1 MQLQR
6 TQFAMDA
13 IRAHLEAHGRDALI
27 ESFFVQYLL
36 ICLYSEMEDGLA
48 KVISNRLAEIDDPK
62 VSNFIRITNDAMIR
76 RTKKADIND
85 ILKKFG
91 CEENHL
97 IENEIE
103 GKSMQPYFDAISN
116 RHLVSHAAGCNMTID
131 DFEKSVECA
140 EMLFD
145 LVKKAISK

>member
-6 TQFAMDA
+6 TQFAIEA
-13 IRAHLEAHGRDALI
+13 IRTHLDAHGRDALI

-36 ICLYSEMEDGLA
+36 VCLYSEMEDGLA
-48 KVISNRLAEIDDPK
+48 KIISSRLSEIEDPK
-62 VSNFIRITNDAMIR
+62 VSNFIKITNDAMIR

-91 CEENHL
+91 CDEDKL
-97 IENEIE
+97 IENEVN

-116 RHLVSHAAGCNMTID
+116 RHLVSHASGCNMTID

-140 EMLFD
+140 EMLFEV
-145 LVKKAISK
+145 VKDAIAK